1 MIIVSETQIILGSF
15 PALFQSL
22 TDSQTL
28 TLSHR
33 QSWTVLTRT
42 PRSRGPEFPALMSE
56 NKRESSVL
64 TSVESRFPGS
74 DRSDFNESV
83 FMFLQ
88 RVQNRL

>member
-1 MIIVSETQIILGSF
+1 MIIISETQIILGSF

-22 TDSQTL
+22 YDYFISPVLDNSNQDSKVAWAGI
-28 TLSHR
+28 SG
-33 QSWTVLTRT
+33 V
-42 PRSRGPEFPALMSE
+42 E

-83 FMFLQ
+83 FMFLL